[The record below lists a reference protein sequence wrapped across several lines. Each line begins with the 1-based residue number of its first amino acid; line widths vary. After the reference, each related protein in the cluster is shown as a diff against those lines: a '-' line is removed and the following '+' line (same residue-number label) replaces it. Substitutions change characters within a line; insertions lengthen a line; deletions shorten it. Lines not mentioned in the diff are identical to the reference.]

1 MTVGVDLS
9 RGELINVGQL
19 VPAVISNKAIKN
31 NNLGNRRSK
40 ILGQGMDFDQI
51 RQYQFGD
58 DIRSID
64 WKSSARLQK
73 TYIKTY
79 KEERQRPIFLLIDLN
94 SSMLFASKKAFKSVI
109 AARLATLFAFLALQS
124 DDKIGAIIYSQN
136 HHFEIKPKSPKTG
149 INLLICKLVDL
160 HKKAL
165 QDIDNP
171 NKNTQQNSKFNTLE
185 FALSR
190 LSRVAKSGNLT
201 IIISDFFEF
210 NAKAQAWAT
219 RLSKRN
225 QVLFNFVY
233 DPLEQNPPK
242 ADDYWV
248 SGNNMIQKM
257 SLRSAGNRAIYR
269 NFFTEKLTFLTKFCK
284 NNKIQLQ
291 QISTTIDLSKIVP
304 DL

>member
-1 MTVGVDLS
+1 MTVGVDLT
-9 RGELINVGQL
+9 RDELINVGQL
-19 VPAVISNKAIKN
+19 LAPVMNNQVVKN
-31 NNLGNRRSK
+31 NHSGTRRSK

-94 SSMLFASKKAFKSVI
+94 NSMLFASKKAFKSVI
-109 AARLATLFAFLALQS
+109 AARLATLFAFLALKS
-124 DDKIGAIIYSQN
+124 DDKIGAIIYTQN
-136 HHFEIKPKSPKTG
+136 HHFEIKPKSPKTA
-149 INLLICKLVDL
+149 INLLICMLVDL
-160 HKKAL
+160 HEKAL
-165 QDIDNP
+165 QDIDKTEQKSEP
-171 NKNTQQNSKFNTLE
+171 NTLE

-190 LSRVAKSGNLT
+190 LSRVAKSGTLT

-210 NAKAQAWAT
+210 GDKAQAWT
-219 RLSKRN
+219 RRLSRRN
-225 QVLFNFVY
+225 QVLLNFVY
-233 DPLEQNPPK
+233 DPLEQNPPA

-248 SGNNMIQKM
+248 SGNNTTEKM
-257 SLRSAGNRAIYR
+257 SLKGKSNRAVYR
-269 NFFTEKLTFLTKFCK
+269 DFFTEKLAFLTQFC
-284 NNKIQLQ
+284 NSNKIQLQ
-291 QISTTIDLSKIVP
+291 QIPTTVDLSSVMV

>member
-1 MTVGVDLS
+1 MTVGVDLT
-9 RGELINVGQL
+9 RDELINVGQL
-19 VPAVISNKAIKN
+19 LAPVMNNQVVKN
-31 NNLGNRRSK
+31 NHSGTRRSK

-94 SSMLFASKKAFKSVI
+94 NSMLFASKKAFKSVI
-109 AARLATLFAFLALQS
+109 AARLATLFAFLALKS
-124 DDKIGAIIYSQN
+124 DDKIGAIIYTQN
-136 HHFEIKPKSPKTG
+136 HHFEIKPKSPKTA
-149 INLLICKLVDL
+149 INLLICMLVDL
-160 HKKAL
+160 HEKAL
-165 QDIDNP
+165 QDIDKTEQKSQP
-171 NKNTQQNSKFNTLE
+171 NTLE

-190 LSRVAKSGNLT
+190 LSRVAKSGTLT

-210 NAKAQAWAT
+210 GDKAQAWT
-219 RLSKRN
+219 RRLSRRN
-225 QVLFNFVY
+225 QVLLNFVY
-233 DPLEQNPPK
+233 DPLEQNPPA

-248 SGNNMIQKM
+248 SGNNTTEKM
-257 SLRSAGNRAIYR
+257 SLKGKSNRAVYR
-269 NFFTEKLTFLTKFCK
+269 DFFTEKLAFLTQFC
-284 NNKIQLQ
+284 NSNKIQLQ
-291 QISTTIDLSKIVP
+291 QIPTTVDLSSVMV

>member
-1 MTVGVDLS
+1 MTIGVDLN
-9 RGELINVGQL
+9 RNELINMRQL
-19 VPAVISNKAIKN
+19 LPPIISSHRIAKHNHS
-31 NNLGNRRSK
+31 GTRRSK

-79 KEERQRPIFLLIDLN
+79 KEERQRPILLLIDIN

-109 AARLATLFAFLALQS
+109 AARLGALFAFLALNS
-124 DDKIGAIIYSQN
+124 DDKIGAIIYSEN
-136 HHFEIKPKSPKTG
+136 HHFEMKPKPPKTA

-165 QDIDNP
+165 QDIDNNHIKP
-171 NKNTQQNSKFNTLE
+171 QPNTLE

-190 LSRVAKSGNLT
+190 LSRAAKSGALT

-210 NAKAQAWAT
+210 SNKAQAWIS

-225 QVLFNFVY
+225 QVLLNFIY
-233 DPLEQNPPK
+233 DPLEKKPPK

-248 SGNNMIQKM
+248 SQHNGMKKM
-257 SLRSAGNRAIYR
+257 SLKSSKNRAIYR
-269 NFFTEKLTFLTKFCK
+269 DFFTEKLAFLTQFCT
-284 NNKIQLQ
+284 NNKIALQ
-291 QISTTIDLSKIVP
+291 QIPTTIDLKTVRV